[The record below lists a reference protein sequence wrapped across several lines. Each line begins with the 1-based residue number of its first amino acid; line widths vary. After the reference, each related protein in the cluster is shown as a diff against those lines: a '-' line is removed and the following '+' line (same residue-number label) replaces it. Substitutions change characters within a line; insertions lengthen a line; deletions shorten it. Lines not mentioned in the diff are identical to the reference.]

1 LSMTGFAQFGLGSL
15 AGLAA
20 LIPLHPPTAS
30 TIAEN
35 VDLLYYFLTVLTLFF
50 TALIFGTIFF
60 FMIKFHRQSP
70 DEIPADTH
78 THLFLELTWTIIP
91 TLITIVI
98 FVWASLLYVQ
108 NSRPPASSTEMY
120 VVGKQWM
127 WHVQH
132 PEGVREINEMHV
144 PVGVPIKLTMTSED
158 VIHDFYIPAFRVKKD
173 VTPGRYSS
181 LWFQATETGTYHL
194 FCAQYCG
201 TDHSEM
207 IGWVYVMSPTDY
219 AAWLA
224 GGSKNESMAQMGG
237 RLFAQLGCQSCHA
250 SDNSGRG
257 PSLAGIYGTTEKFRD
272 GSSKTV
278 DDVLIRQ
285 AIVNPNSIAL
295 PNYAPIMP
303 TFQGQVNEEQVL
315 QLIAYVKSLGPEE
328 RTVSS
333 K

>member
-1 LSMTGFAQFGLGSL
+1 MTGLIQLGLGSM
-15 AGLAA
+15 AHAA
-20 LIPLHPPTAS
+20 LAIPLHPPTAS
-30 TIAEN
+30 SIAAD

-60 FMIKFHRQSP
+60 FMIKFRRRSV
-70 DEIPADTH
+70 DEIPADTR
-78 THLFLELTWTIIP
+78 TYLALELTWTIIP
-91 TLITIVI
+91 TLITGVI
-98 FVWASLLYVQ
+98 FVWASLLYVR

-127 WHVQH
+127 WHIQH

-144 PVGVPIKLTMTSED
+144 PVGEPIKLTMTSED

-181 LWFQATETGTYHL
+181 LWFQATETGTFHL

-201 TDHSEM
+201 TDHSRM

-224 GGSKNESMAQMGG
+224 GGTKSESMAQMGG
-237 RLFAQLGCQSCHA
+237 RLFLQLGCSACHS
-250 SDNSGRG
+250 SDNTGRG
-257 PSLAGIYGTTEKFRD
+257 PSLAGIYGTTEKLTD
-272 GSSKTV
+272 GSTKTV
-278 DDVLIRQ
+278 DETLIRQ
-285 AIVNPNSIAL
+285 AIVNPNSIML

-303 TFQGQVNEEQVL
+303 TFRGQVNEEQVL

-328 RTVSS
+328 RIAGR